1 MGWTTSIWLKSK
13 RSKNLS
19 QRLRKSDGHSQR
31 SHAISRMMSGPSEK
45 PAAKFSAPVFLDTS
59 AIAKLY
65 HKEIGS
71 EFLEQLVEKESV
83 VLVSRLGAVEMQS
96 VLSGKVRTRT
106 LTEHDAELAQ
116 RRVRTDVRRKRI
128 RIVALRNRHYELAAS
143 LIEKHANNQGL
154 RTQDSLQLAVAVDLA
169 QNGLVDSF
177 VTADKVLVRLAGI
190 ENVKVS
196 DPEVP
201 NP

>member
-106 LTEHDAELAQ
+106 LTEHDAELAPPDSGQ
-116 RRVRTDVRRKRI
+116 TFA
-128 RIVALRNRHYELAAS
+128 VALRNRHYELAAS